1 MTWRVRSVTGGL
13 AGSALRSQKATR
25 VPRACAGGR
34 LVSGEP
40 REHEQAG

>member
-1 MTWRVRSVTGGL
+1 MWVRSVTGGS

-25 VPRACAGGR
+25 VPRACAGGK

-40 REHEQAG
+40 QGHEQAG